1 MDRADVGTAQDAPLS
16 VTSFDL
22 DGYLARIGW
31 TGPRDATFRT
41 LTGVLHAH
49 MTHIPFENIDVL
61 LGRGIELDQ
70 DSVYTKLVADRRG
83 GYCFEHGTLFQTAL
97 LHLGF
102 SPVAHAARVILV
114 RPRNEAP
121 LTHMFLTVQFGDAR
135 YVLDPGFGG
144 HAPLVPVPLTAT
156 DTRDHHDVHRMVRC
170 GDEFMLEAQIDGA
183 PTPLWCS
190 TLQPAEP
197 VDFVMANHFVS
208 TFPTSIFVTNLML
221 RAIRG
226 HERVSVMNR
235 ALTRR
240 DDRGEKRQVLESRG
254 ALRALLNEDF
264 GFDLPDIE
272 GLRVPSVPEWT

>member
-1 MDRADVGTAQDAPLS
+1 

-31 TGPRDATFRT
+31 TGPRDATYRT
-41 LTGVLHAH
+41 MAGVLRAH
-49 MTHIPFENIDVL
+49 MTRIPFENLDVL
-61 LGRGIELDQ
+61 LGRGIQIDP
-70 DSVYTKLVADRRG
+70 DSVYAKLVAARRG
-83 GYCFEHGTLFQTAL
+83 GYCFEHGTLLQAAL
-97 LHLGF
+97 LRLGF
-102 SPVAHAARVILV
+102 SPVVHAARVILM

-121 LTHMFLTVQFGDAR
+121 LTHMFLTVRFDDAR

-144 HAPLVPVPLTAT
+144 HGPLVPVPLTGT
-156 DTRDHHDVHRMVRC
+156 ETRDQGDVHRMVRR
-170 GDEFMLEAQIDGA
+170 GDEWVLETQIDGT

-190 TLQPAEP
+190 TLEAAEP

-226 HERVSVMNR
+226 DERVSVMNR

-240 DDRGEKRQVLESRG
+240 DDRGEKKQVLESRG

-272 GLRVPSVPEWT
+272 SLRVPSVPEWT